1 MLSVSKELHIL
12 IQRAPNTRGNGS
24 VGSVMDMASKYGPM
38 AHVTRETG
46 KTIELMALASSLTLM
61 EMFMK
66 ATG

>member
-1 MLSVSKELHIL
+1 
-12 IQRAPNTRGNGS
+12 
-24 VGSVMDMASKYGPM
+24 MDMASKYGPM